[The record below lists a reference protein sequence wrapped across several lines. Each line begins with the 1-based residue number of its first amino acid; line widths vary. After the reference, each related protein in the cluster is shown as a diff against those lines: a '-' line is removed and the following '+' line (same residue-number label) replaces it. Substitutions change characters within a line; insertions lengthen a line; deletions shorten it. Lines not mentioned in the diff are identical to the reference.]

1 MDRLSPLSAAFLQAE
16 DEDPTA
22 SMAIAS
28 VAVFAGP
35 VPEYEEFVA
44 HVQGRMPLVRRYR
57 QRVRT
62 VPFDL
67 GAPVWVD
74 DPGTDVRWHVR
85 RTALP
90 HPGGPDELHRLVA
103 RVMSQRMDRT
113 RPLWEYWLVEGLGEG
128 WPEEWGRGAW
138 AVLQKVHHCVVDG
151 VSGTALYQVVYDPG
165 PRPGPAVPDDWDP
178 QPAPGAVGLL
188 AHSIAALVTTPVAG
202 ARALAPLLRQPRV
215 LARRAGRAL
224 RGAVALGASV
234 VPVAPTSLAGP
245 LSRQRR
251 FTSVT
256 VPMADVRAVRAVLPG
271 TVNDVALTS
280 VAGGFRALLLARGE
294 RPDAHAVRTLV
305 PVSARQPGEETIPDN
320 RVSLLLV
327 HLPVD
332 VDDPVARLR
341 EVRRRVA
348 AAGAAGEAEAGA
360 TLTSIAGVEPFL
372 PVALGVRLA
381 FHLPQR
387 HLVTVTTNVPGPR
400 LPVYAL
406 GRRCVRI
413 IPYVPIADR
422 VRVGVAVFSYADE
435 LVFGITADYDTVG
448 DLDVLA
454 GGVEDTF
461 DALLATART
470 P

>member
-1 MDRLSPLSAAFLQAE
+1 
-16 DEDPTA
+16 
-22 SMAIAS
+22 
-28 VAVFAGP
+28 
-35 VPEYEEFVA
+35 
-44 HVQGRMPLVRRYR
+44 
-57 QRVRT
+57 
-62 VPFDL
+62 
-67 GAPVWVD
+67 
-74 DPGTDVRWHVR
+74 
-85 RTALP
+85 
-90 HPGGPDELHRLVA
+90 
-103 RVMSQRMDRT
+103 
-113 RPLWEYWLVEGLGEG
+113 
-128 WPEEWGRGAW
+128 
-138 AVLQKVHHCVVDG
+138 
-151 VSGTALYQVVYDPG
+151 
-165 PRPGPAVPDDWDP
+165 
-178 QPAPGAVGLL
+178 VGLL

-435 LVFGITADYDTVG
+435 LVFCITADYDTEG

-454 GGVEDTF
+454 GGARSTPSWQPP
-461 DALLATART
+461 ALPVLPAARSLALSPRAERRAGSRRGNVAARGDLARPGPSGTLGSVSPVSRRRKNRGWARPSPPQHRPRRRHATARRAPAPT
-470 P
+470 STRSGWSRR